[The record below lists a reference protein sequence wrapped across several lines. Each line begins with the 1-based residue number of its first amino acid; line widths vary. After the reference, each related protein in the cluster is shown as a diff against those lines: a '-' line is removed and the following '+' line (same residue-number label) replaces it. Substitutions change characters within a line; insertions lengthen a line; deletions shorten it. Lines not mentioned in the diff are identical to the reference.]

1 MSTKDSNTSSWLLK
15 PLKILLAAALL
26 GSSLA
31 GCTSDDDAPDEP
43 QTQDSESTTDTTDS
57 SDSKESKKTTEAN
70 EASEAPAAD
79 EKPETQTDTQTY
91 TASEMTVTYLD
102 VGQASA
108 ALIESDGHYALIDGG
123 NREDSDLIFTVLKN
137 KGVTNLDVI
146 IGSHSHEDHI
156 GGLAGALN
164 EATASTVLCP
174 VTSGDT
180 KTFQSFAKYASEKG
194 PGITVPSIGDTYTV
208 GDAKITILGLN
219 AGDDANDTSIIC
231 SLQNGETEKGPG
243 ITVPSIGDTYTVGDA
258 KITILGLN
266 AGDDANDTSIICS
279 LQNGETSFLF
289 SGDAEYPAEQAV
301 LNSDYAS
308 LLKSNV
314 YTVGHH
320 GSDTSTS
327 NALLDAID
335 PQYGIISCGRNN
347 SYGHPDTVVLNKLKD
362 HGVKILRTASIICSL
377 QNGETSFLFSGDA
390 EYPAEQ
396 AVLNSD
402 YASLLKSNVYTV
414 GHHGSDTSTSNALLD
429 AIDPQYGIISC
440 GRNNSYGHPDT
451 VVLNKLKDHG
461 VKILRTDLQGDI
473 TCKSDGKTVACEPSK
488 KPDADVMVP
497 GTKAED
503 KSEADQAAAAPAPVP
518 QSSEYVLN
526 TSTHKFHRPDC
537 RSVAKMKDKNK
548 EVVNESRDQIIAQ
561 GYEPCKICQP

>member
-1 MSTKDSNTSSWLLK
+1 MNNKEPHASSWLLK
-15 PLKILLAAALL
+15 PLKILLVAFLL

-31 GCTSDDDAPDEP
+31 GCASDDDTVDEP
-43 QTQDSESTTDTTDS
+43 QTQETETASDTTDS
-57 SDSKESKKTTEAN
+57 SGGEESKKTTEAN
-70 EASEAPAAD
+70 KASEAPAAE
-79 EKPETQTDTQTY
+79 EKPETKTDTQTY

-123 NREDSDLIFTVLKN
+123 NREDSDLIYTVLKN

-164 EATASTVLCP
+164 EATASTILCP

-194 PGITVPSIGDTYTV
+194 PGITVPTIGDTYTV

-219 AGDDANDTSIIC
+219 AGDDT
-231 SLQNGETEKGPG
+231 
-243 ITVPSIGDTYTVGDA
+243 
-258 KITILGLN
+258 
-266 AGDDANDTSIICS
+266 NDTSIICS

-327 NALLDAID
+327 DAFLDAID
-335 PQYGIISCGRNN
+335 PQYGIISCGKNN
-347 SYGHPDTVVLNKLKD
+347 SYGHPD
-362 HGVKILRTASIICSL
+362 A
-377 QNGETSFLFSGDA
+377 
-390 EYPAEQ
+390 
-396 AVLNSD
+396 AVL
-402 YASLLKSNVYTV
+402 T
-414 GHHGSDTSTSNALLD
+414 
-429 AIDPQYGIISC
+429 
-440 GRNNSYGHPDT
+440 
-451 VVLNKLKDHG
+451 KLKDHG

-488 KPDADVMVP
+488 NRDADAMVP

-503 KSEADQAAAAPAPVP
+503 KSEADQAAAAPASVP